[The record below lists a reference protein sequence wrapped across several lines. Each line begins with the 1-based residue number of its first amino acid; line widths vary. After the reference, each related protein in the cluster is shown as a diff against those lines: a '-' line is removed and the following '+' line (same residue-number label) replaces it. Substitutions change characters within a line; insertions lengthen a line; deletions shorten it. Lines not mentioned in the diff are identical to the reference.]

1 MIDEKQKTRFKNT
14 FKFSK
19 SVINKFILLLGKGV
33 YPYEYMDDQEE
44 FNKTTLPGK

>member
-1 MIDEKQKTRFKNT
+1 MIDEKWKTRFKNT

-44 FNKTTLPGK
+44 FNETRLQGK